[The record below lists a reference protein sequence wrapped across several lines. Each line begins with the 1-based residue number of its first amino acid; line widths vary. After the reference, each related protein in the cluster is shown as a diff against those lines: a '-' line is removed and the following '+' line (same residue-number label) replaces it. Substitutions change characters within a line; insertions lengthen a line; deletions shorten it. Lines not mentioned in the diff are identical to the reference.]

1 MSVPGTVQ
9 VQLRLGHQPAPRAA
23 SFSARRLS
31 PSFAS
36 PVVEWS
42 HLKPPFR
49 GCGRIAAT
57 SERRSN
63 ANPDFVGTDYVLSN
77 GMIDYYEVL
86 GINDTATDVEI
97 KSAYRSLAKVCHPDI
112 SGDERGHNMCILL
125 NEAYTIL
132 SDPLQRREY
141 NQALDQALIDESDGY
156 TGEALSKWCANGP
169 MGKNADPVESRAVFV
184 DELTCIGCKQCVWC
198 APATFRIEDAHG
210 RSRVF
215 AQWVDTEDN
224 IQAAMDACPVS
235 CIHWVQ
241 REDLPA
247 LEFVTRFKVDRVNVG
262 AMMSGQG
269 GRVTDV
275 WEATAKYLKNRE
287 ERQKAREKAA
297 RYSKAQ
303 AAARAAAA
311 DDLMREKQ
319 QAGWFFTMAENMFG
333 GFTSSFA
340 SSDSDSATSSD
351 DDVNEYAGYAKVGRR
366 TRRRR
371 PENNWIDGSNGA
383 RVPPERALV
392 PAAVG
397 RKPWEGPKYP

>member
-1 MSVPGTVQ
+1 MQ
-9 VQLRLGHQPAPRAA
+9 FHLGHQPAPRAR
-23 SFSARRLS
+23 SFSTRRLS
-31 PSFAS
+31 SSFAS
-36 PVVEWS
+36 PVIELS
-42 HLKPPFR
+42 LLKAPSR

-57 SERRSN
+57 SERKSI

-77 GMIDYYEVL
+77 GIIDYYEVL
-86 GINDTATDVEI
+86 GIDDTATDVEI

-169 MGKNADPVESRAVFV
+169 MGKNTDAAETRAVFV

-275 WEATAKYLKNRE
+275 WEATAKYLKHRE
-287 ERQKAREKAA
+287 ERQKARDKAA

-319 QAGWFFTMAENMFG
+319 QAGWFFTMFG
-333 GFTSSFA
+333 GLTSSFA
-340 SSDSDSATSSD
+340 SSSSDSATSSD

-371 PENNWIDGSNGA
+371 PDNNWIDGSGA
-383 RVPPERALV
+383 RVPPERAMV